1 MSLYEDARAPGESA
15 YAKAQQGSR
24 LSRRKGFSD
33 EEIEIKQARSGE
45 LSAAELVSHRAKF
58 LINGAVIGSQSF
70 VSEVITQLNDN
81 GYWPK
86 PRVSKAG
93 RCPYS
98 VKKLRIYA
106 LRHLQFE

>member
-15 YAKAQQGSR
+15 YAKAQKGSR

-33 EEIEIKQARSGE
+33 EEIMREQARADE
-45 LSAAELVSHRAKF
+45 LSSAELVSHRAKF
-58 LINGAVIGSQSF
+58 MTDGAVIGSQSF
-70 VSEVITQLNDN
+70 VNEVITQLNEN

-93 RCPYS
+93 KCPHS
-98 VKKLRIYA
+98 ARKEPIYA